1 MIAGRAGHGRHGVPH
16 LVYGRHRE
24 RATTVSGRVG
34 STLGVLLLALLLIS
48 GLYLWAVLSWP
59 YSEGERA
66 GILQKFSTKGWLCKT
81 HEGELAI
88 SIVPGVTPVIW
99 YFSVRDASLS
109 PQINAALGK
118 RVVLHYREH
127 RGLPTTCFGETSYFV
142 TGVRVVD

>member
-1 MIAGRAGHGRHGVPH
+1 VSRRAGSL
-16 LVYGRHRE
+16 LV
-24 RATTVSGRVG
+24 
-34 STLGVLLLALLLIS
+34 VLLLGAALAF
-48 GLYLWAVLSWP
+48 GLYVWGVLSWP

-66 GILQKFSTKGWLCKT
+66 GILQKFSSKGWLCKT

-99 YFSVRDASLS
+99 YFSVRDVSLS

-142 TGVRVVD
+142 TGVRVMD

>member
-1 MIAGRAGHGRHGVPH
+1 MR
-16 LVYGRHRE
+16 
-24 RATTVSGRVG
+24 GRVG
-34 STLGVLLLALLLIS
+34 AIVGVLLLVAVLLF
-48 GLYLWAVLSWP
+48 GLYVWGALSWA

-66 GILQKFSTKGWLCKT
+66 GILQKFSIKGWICKT
-81 HEGELAI
+81 YEGELAI

-99 YFSVRDASLS
+99 TFSVRDESMA

-142 TGVRVVD
+142 TGVRVVE

>member
-1 MIAGRAGHGRHGVPH
+1 MVYGNPHGRVDGVK
-16 LVYGRHRE
+16 
-24 RATTVSGRVG
+24 GRVG
-34 STLGVLLLALLLIS
+34 SVLVGLLLVAGLLV
-48 GLYLWAVLSWP
+48 GLYFWVVLSWP

-66 GILQKFSTKGWLCKT
+66 GILQKLSSKGWVCKT

-99 YFSVRDASLS
+99 SFSVRDESILPAL
-109 PQINAALGK
+109 NGALGK

-142 TGVRVVD
+142 TGLRMGE